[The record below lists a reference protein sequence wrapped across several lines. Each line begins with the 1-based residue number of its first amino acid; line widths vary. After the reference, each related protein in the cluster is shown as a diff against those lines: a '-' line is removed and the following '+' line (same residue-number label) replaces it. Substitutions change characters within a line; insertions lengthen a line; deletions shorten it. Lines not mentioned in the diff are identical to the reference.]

1 MVKLS
6 TFYISLALGIIFY
19 TGSIQAK
26 PYEASASS
34 LEESIPFQCLLNIP
48 MGSSPAEVKRH
59 LSNCQNVKLYDVNDQ
74 NMSQGLDL
82 SSYINQVLF
91 DINIQTYSEGQDS
104 LQYLTFSFFKGALY
118 SIEGTKFFD
127 YETAEEKTKD
137 IASQFQEQYG
147 KPKLITKT
155 VYWQTEK
162 WKEKTPNWKIGSKTL
177 SFDTYTAPPE
187 GYLIIKDDSISNI
200 VNDILKTYVDVE
212 VYTYNGYDKKK
223 KLNKKEWYSENYE
236 QIQGLTTQC
245 EGIGKIALKG
255 KGKGLTFRIQCENGN
270 IVFEKTGINVGSK
283 SKTVLT
289 NFPEICEDKVMHK
302 EVDQDIYGALFYL
315 IVLKNEHE
323 IYKGEITRL
332 DCME

>member
-1 MVKLS
+1 MVRLS
-6 TFYISLALGIIFY
+6 TIYISLVIGIIVY
-19 TGSIQAK
+19 SSSIQAK
-26 PYEASASS
+26 PHEACVHS
-34 LEESIPFQCLLNIP
+34 LVEAIPFQCLLNIP
-48 MGSSPAEVKRH
+48 MGSSPGEVKRH
-59 LSNCQNVKLYDVNDQ
+59 LSNCQSVKLYDINDQ

-162 WKEKTPNWKIGSKTL
+162 WTEKTPNWKIGTKTL
-177 SFDTYTAPPE
+177 SFDTYSSPPE
-187 GYLIIKDDSISNI
+187 GYLTIKNDSISKI
-200 VNDILKTYVDVE
+200 VKEILGTYVDVE
-212 VYTYNGYDKKK
+212 VFTYNGYDKKK
-223 KLNKKEWYSENYE
+223 KLSKREWYSENPE
-236 QIQGLTTQC
+236 QLQGILTQC

-255 KGKGLTFRIQCENGN
+255 NGKGLTFRIQCENGN
-270 IVFEKTGINVGSK
+270 TVFEKEGINIGSK
-283 SKTVLT
+283 SNTVLT
-289 NFPEICEDKVMHK
+289 NFPENCEDKVMRK
-302 EVDQDIYGALFYL
+302 EVDRDIYGALFYL
-315 IVLKNEHE
+315 IVLKNDHE
-323 IYKGEITRL
+323 IFKGEITRL
-332 DCME
+332 DCMD